1 MTHRQ
6 ALTLLRKRGELLLV
20 RGHWCVPVQ
29 EQPPEVESVLPVAV
43 GIDLIEAGLAVVDG
57 DKLRPA

>member
-1 MTHRQ
+1 MTPRQ
-6 ALTLLRKRGELLLV
+6 ALALLRKRGELQLV

-29 EQPPEVESVLPVAV
+29 KQPPEVESVLPAAA
-43 GIDLIEAGLAVVDG
+43 GIELVRAGLAVVDG